1 MRRTLQKTENG
12 TPKKILDAALRLV
25 ARDGY
30 ARVSMRDIAREAGVS
45 ISQISY
51 HFNNKE
57 GLFAAL
63 IRELKESVIN
73 DFNEGLTHVSGA
85 GGFADFLCAYAKE
98 SISQNVELHRLR
110 IELSNLAISSGIFR
124 AEFAAVAD
132 ELTEILAARLEA
144 CEPRPK
150 LLASCS
156 AADAARFIIAVIF
169 GVSAQYLVG
178 GMDAVA
184 LGSIDVLR
192 EALR

>member
-1 MRRTLQKTENG
+1 MRKTEKD
-12 TPKKILDAALRLV
+12 TPNRILGAALHLV

-51 HFNNKE
+51 HFSNKE

-63 IRELKESVIN
+63 IRELKENVIS

-98 SISQNVELHRLR
+98 SISRNVELHRLR

-124 AEFAAVAD
+124 AEFAAVTE
-132 ELTEILAARLEA
+132 ELTDILAACLEA

-150 LLASCS
+150 LLASCG
-156 AADAARFIIAVIF
+156 AAEAARFIISVIF
-169 GVSAQYLVG
+169 GVSAQYLLG
-178 GMDAVA
+178 GEDAKS
-184 LGSIDVLR
+184 LDTIDVLR
-192 EALR
+192 EILR